1 MWLSPPMDKIV
12 FYIICYSSEYALS
25 FCEVDLCLSILNPI
39 QNNAWNWVFM
49 TICIVYKF
57 LHQIL
62 LGPNRIKLYSVQN
75 QLILNCHS
83 NWQIFCTE
91 KNWPQFTVLTTLLTK
106 NIVSKL
112 CYAIAKTH
120 SASHLWCSAGLFV
133 FPLVTMWWNIEFNF
147 TTLEL

>member
-1 MWLSPPMDKIV
+1 
-12 FYIICYSSEYALS
+12 
-25 FCEVDLCLSILNPI
+25 
-39 QNNAWNWVFM
+39 M

-75 QLILNCHS
+75 QLILNFHS

-106 NIVSKL
+106 VLYQNFVMQV
-112 CYAIAKTH
+112 KTH
-120 SASHLWCSAGLFV
+120 SASHPWCSARLFV
-133 FPLVTMWWNIEFNF
+133 YPLVTLM
-147 TTLEL
+147 